1 MRVVLT
7 AIAAALLAAGCG
19 LKGPLY
25 LPDKNHT
32 AATPAGAQ
40 SQPAQPA
47 SSSTPSSTGSPSTS
61 QGTAQPGGT
70 TPNKNDKDNNTQ
82 PPQ

>member
-7 AIAAALLAAGCG
+7 AIAAAVLAAGCG

-32 AATPAGAQ
+32 AATAAGAQ
-40 SQPAQPA
+40 AQPA
-47 SSSTPSSTGSPSTS
+47 SSSTPSSTASPSTS

-70 TPNKNDKDNNTQ
+70 TPIKYDKDNNTQ